1 VSDRTPEQV
10 RADIEVA
17 REATLKS
24 LDVVR
29 QELTDAVDWKSHYRR
44 HAWQWLAVAAGIG
57 FLIGTQ
63 TRR

>member
-1 VSDRTPEQV
+1 V

-24 LDVVR
+24 LDVVSK
-29 QELTDAVDWKSHYRR
+29 QLTDAFDWRLHYRR
-44 HAWQWLAVAAGIG
+44 HSWQWLAVAAGLG